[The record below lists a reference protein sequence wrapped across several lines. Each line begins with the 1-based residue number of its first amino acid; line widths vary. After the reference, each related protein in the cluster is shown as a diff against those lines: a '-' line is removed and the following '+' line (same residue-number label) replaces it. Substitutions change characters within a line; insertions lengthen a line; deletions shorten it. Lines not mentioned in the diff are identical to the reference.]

1 MIWMSNDAISCL
13 CNAHL
18 TVLLSSFPLS
28 TKYDYVLY
36 DQDGLTPLMY
46 AAAGGHV
53 AAIEVLLTRG
63 ANIEAVDNVSN
74 CGCTAYCVND

>member
-1 MIWMSNDAISCL
+1 MMQYHVCVMRISRYCF
-13 CNAHL
+13 
-18 TVLLSSFPLS
+18 LLSLYQ
-28 TKYDYVLY
+28 YDHVLF
-36 DQDGLTPLMY
+36 DQRGLTPLMC
-46 AAAGGHV
+46 AADNGHV